1 MLYVQL
7 LLAVNN
13 SLLLLWDGNFFYRL
27 RANQQRV
34 LMWYFFC
41 KCYHKT
47 ISCILSHLGFKRWL
61 MLQLSLCAIS
71 QHINIVPPPQK
82 KCVVPILLLCN
93 CPRQGDFFGKNCS
106 ICKNVLK
113 NQKCALNLLCRV
125 RQAGVYAKEW
135 NMHIFLGT
143 IF

>member
-1 MLYVQL
+1 MCEKEIEKALEQQMSEREDLITQL
-7 LLAVNN
+7 NEQ
-13 SLLLLWDGNFFYRL
+13 DRI
-27 RANQQRV
+27 
-34 LMWYFFC
+34 M
-41 KCYHKT
+41 KIMKE
-47 ISCILSHLGFKRWL
+47 
-61 MLQLSLCAIS
+61 QLKKITSEKAS
-71 QHINIVPPPQK
+71 SNPPPQK

-113 NQKCALNLLCRV
+113 NQKCALNSLFRV

-135 NMHIFLGT
+135 NMHIFVGT